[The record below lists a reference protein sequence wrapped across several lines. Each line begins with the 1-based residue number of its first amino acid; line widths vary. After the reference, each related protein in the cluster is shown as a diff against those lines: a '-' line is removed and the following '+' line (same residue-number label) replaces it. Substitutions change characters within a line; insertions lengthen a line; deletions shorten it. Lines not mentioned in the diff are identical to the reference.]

1 MGGAVLNETLRHE
14 MSLTFESVE
23 ENETQMCVHSKP
35 FKQNIVYYAV
45 RGLTH
50 ERLEMKA
57 IT

>member
-35 FKQNIVYYAV
+35 FKQNIRLTYSAAV
-45 RGLTH
+45 IMLH
-50 ERLEMKA
+50 EV
-57 IT
+57 